1 MGEGVWA
8 QIVCDTALMCS
19 GWAVGPAGG
28 RGQWRDLGGTC
39 LLGAVAH
46 VIAGVALGEEVG
58 TGVEAPDTMR
68 DGRQEGDPCTSQ
80 SPGGAENKG
89 DATTVAHF
97 SKIPK

>member
-1 MGEGVWA
+1 M
-8 QIVCDTALMCS
+8 AL
-19 GWAVGPAGG
+19 VG
-28 RGQWRDLGGTC
+28 GQCRRRDLGGTRF
-39 LLGAVAH
+39 LGAIAH